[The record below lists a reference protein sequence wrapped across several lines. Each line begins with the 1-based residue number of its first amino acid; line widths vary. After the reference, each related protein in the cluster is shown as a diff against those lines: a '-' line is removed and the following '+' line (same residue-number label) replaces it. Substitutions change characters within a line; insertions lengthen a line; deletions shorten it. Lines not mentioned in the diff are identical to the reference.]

1 MACLR
6 LSPPLHS
13 TLLLATSSSTTSH
26 PSLIPGQYQPLSLK
40 VISRS
45 SRYLHSWSIKIKVYT
60 LLPLDTNYCM
70 QGYFTP
76 PWFPPSWPLMK
87 LSNPASAVTHQGRRH
102 EYHELGGGGEIMPS
116 SDWVPQM
123 IISHNYYTTYGDF
136 ILIKLLNKS
145 KLGILCMHYDVKK

>member
-1 MACLR
+1 
-6 LSPPLHS
+6 
-13 TLLLATSSSTTSH
+13 
-26 PSLIPGQYQPLSLK
+26 
-40 VISRS
+40 
-45 SRYLHSWSIKIKVYT
+45 
-60 LLPLDTNYCM
+60 M

-102 EYHELGGGGEIMPS
+102 EYHELGGGGEIRPS

-145 KLGILCMHYDVKK
+145 ELGIHVHCTGCLKKILWRFYLNRTIISVRKFQMLLILVGQNLFEITLSQVFSIPVTFSWPYTSTPSLKIVFFGVSYRD